1 MARGKHSLHSYNSTY
16 EDYEDE
22 EMEKRKIILIIGDV
36 VAVVAI
42 VAFGIICV
50 KNANENK
57 ENIANNTVDSSAI
70 EETMIATYEGYNV
83 LGKIAIE
90 KIGVEQYILDSKED
104 DALEA
109 GVIKLYGGTLNNYGN
124 FCIAGHNKTGI
135 FERLNEMEVED
146 TFKIIEPNLTETTY
160 RITEI
165 YSAEADDLKSLLQD
179 DEKIEITLITCEN
192 GSTTRL
198 IVKAEEVI

>member
-22 EMEKRKIILIIGDV
+22 EMEKRKIILIIGVV

-179 DEKIEITLITCEN
+179 DEKIE
-192 GSTTRL
+192 TRL

>member
-22 EMEKRKIILIIGDV
+22 EMGKRKIILIIGVV

>member
-22 EMEKRKIILIIGDV
+22 EMGKRKIILIIGVV

-104 DALEA
+104 NALEA

-165 YSAEADDLKSLLQD
+165 YSA
-179 DEKIEITLITCEN
+179 
-192 GSTTRL
+192 
-198 IVKAEEVI
+198 

>member
-22 EMEKRKIILIIGDV
+22 DMTKRKIILIVAAV
-36 VAVVAI
+36 VVIVAI
-42 VAFGIICV
+42 VAFGLVCV
-50 KNANENK
+50 KNANESK
-57 ENIANNTVDSSAI
+57 ENVDNTVDNNAVT
-70 EETMIATYEGYNV
+70 ETMISTHNGYDV
-83 LGKIAIE
+83 LGKIVIE
-90 KIGVEQYILDSKED
+90 EFEVEQYILDSKED
-104 DALEA
+104 DALES

-124 FCIAGHNKTGI
+124 FCIAGHNKAGI
-135 FERLNEMEVED
+135 FEKLNEMEVED
-146 TFKIIEPNLTETTY
+146 TFKIVEPNLTESTY

-165 YSAEADDLKSLLQD
+165 YSAEAEDLTALLQD

>member
-22 EMEKRKIILIIGDV
+22 EMGKRKIILIIGVV

-165 YSAEADDLKSLLQD
+165 YSAEADDLKSLLQA

>member
-22 EMEKRKIILIIGDV
+22 EMEKRKIILIIGVV

-165 YSAEADDLKSLLQD
+165 YSAEADDLRSLLQD

>member
-22 EMEKRKIILIIGDV
+22 EMGKRKIILIIGVV

-109 GVIKLYGGTLNNYGN
+109 GGIKLYGGTLNNYGN

>member
-22 EMEKRKIILIIGDV
+22 EMEKRKIILIIGVV

-104 DALEA
+104 NALEA

>member
-22 EMEKRKIILIIGDV
+22 EMEKRKIILIIGVV

>member
-22 EMEKRKIILIIGDV
+22 EMSKRKVIIIVSVI
-36 VAVVAI
+36 AVVIAI

-50 KNANENK
+50 KNSNETKQN
-57 ENIANNTVDSSAI
+57 ESTNTV
-70 EETMIATYEGYNV
+70 ETNTVTEQMISTHQGYGV
-83 LGKIAIE
+83 LGKIVIDE
-90 KIGVEQYILDSKED
+90 FEVEQYILDSKEEQ
-104 DALEA
+104 ALES

-146 TFKIIEPNLTETTY
+146 TFKIIEPNLTETIY

-165 YSAEADDLKSLLQD
+165 YSSEADDLKCLLQND
-179 DEKIEITLITCEN
+179 DKIEITLITCES

-198 IVKAEEVI
+198 IVKAEEV

>member
-1 MARGKHSLHSYNSTY
+1 MAQGKHSLHSYNSTY

-22 EMEKRKIILIIGDV
+22 EMSKRKIIIIVAIIV
-36 VAVVAI
+36 VVVAI
-42 VAFGIICV
+42 IAFGIICV
-50 KNANENK
+50 RNSNETK
-57 ENIANNTVDSSAI
+57 QSGTTNTV
-70 EETMIATYEGYNV
+70 ETNSVADQMIATYQGYDV
-83 LGKIAIE
+83 LGKIVIDE
-90 KIGVEQYILDSKED
+90 FGVEQYILDSKEEK
-104 DALEA
+104 ALES

-146 TFKIIEPNLTETTY
+146 TFKVIEPNLTETTY

-165 YSAEADDLKSLLQD
+165 YSSEADNLKCLLQD
-179 DEKIEITLITCEN
+179 DDKIEITLITCEN

-198 IVKAEEVI
+198 IVKAEEV

>member
-22 EMEKRKIILIIGDV
+22 EMEKRKIILIIGV
-36 VAVVAI
+36 VIAVVAI

-57 ENIANNTVDSSAI
+57 ENIANNTVDSSTI
-70 EETMIATYEGYNV
+70 TETMIATYEGYNV
-83 LGKIAIE
+83 LGKISIE

-104 DALEA
+104 DALES

-124 FCIAGHNKTGI
+124 FCIAGHNKIGI

>member
-22 EMEKRKIILIIGDV
+22 EMGKRKIILIIGAV
-36 VAVVAI
+36 IAVVAI